1 MAVGLVVLL
10 LEAAFAQGFE
20 AELTHKVLRVELG
33 AHGGDAAAHN
43 GLLARLAHAATGLVV
58 VRLTQ
63 RLALVLE
70 EASVHKR
77 AETLLRGERK
87 QVKCVYHTE
96 QPFSTSRSS
105 AVTPERHLVGCRG
118 SGRKATARWLDFLLN
133 YHNTFICLYDWHN
146 THCHNKHIVC

>member
-33 AHGGDAAAHN
+33 THGGDAAAHD

-58 VRLTQ
+58 VCLTQ

-70 EASVHKR
+70 EASIHKR
-77 AETLLRGERK
+77 AETLLRGK
-87 QVKCVYHTE
+87 QVKCIYYTQH
-96 QPFSTSRSS
+96 PLSTSEPQTSS
-105 AVTPERHLVGCRG
+105 GPQSA
-118 SGRKATARWLDFLLN
+118 
-133 YHNTFICLYDWHN
+133 I
-146 THCHNKHIVC
+146 